1 MPLSAGMYYFEN
13 DGNWA
18 QPATIL
24 IHGAGGNHLYWPP
37 EIRHLKDHRIYAIDL
52 PGHGK
57 SAGIG
62 RQSIA
67 DYARSVLDFMGSLK
81 IHKAVFVGH
90 SMGGAVA
97 LYLGIHNPSR
107 TIGLG
112 LIGTAPRLRVSPDLL
127 SNSSVPATMPVA
139 VKTTVEMSFGLN
151 ADPRLK
157 ELATQRMLEVRY
169 PVLHGDFLAC
179 NVFDETSLLGRV
191 KAPALIICGSEDRMT
206 PARYSVAMHGRLKK
220 SLLHIVDGAG
230 HMVMLEQPLA
240 VANILD
246 LFLKTIEYQPGSTE

>member
-107 TIGLG
+107 VLGLG
-112 LIGTAPRLRVSPDLL
+112 LVATAPRLRVSPALL
-127 SNSSVPATMPVA
+127 SAASVQATLPVA
-139 VKTTVEMSFGLN
+139 VKTTVDMSFGHFSD
-151 ADPRLK
+151 A
-157 ELATQRMLEVRY
+157 
-169 PVLHGDFLAC
+169 
-179 NVFDETSLLGRV
+179 RV
-191 KAPALIICGSEDRMT
+191 K
-206 PARYSVAMHGRLKK
+206 
-220 SLLHIVDGAG
+220 
-230 HMVMLEQPLA
+230 
-240 VANILD
+240 
-246 LFLKTIEYQPGSTE
+246 